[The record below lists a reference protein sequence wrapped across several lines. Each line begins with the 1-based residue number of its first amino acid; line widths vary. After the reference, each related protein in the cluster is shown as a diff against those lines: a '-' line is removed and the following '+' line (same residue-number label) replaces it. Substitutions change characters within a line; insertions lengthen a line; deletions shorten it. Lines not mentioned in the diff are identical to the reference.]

1 MIETSRRLFAERLA
15 EASQPLQVGQ
25 AFDAAEGTLLILG
38 VPGETS
44 DAPATRGDL

>member
-38 VPGETS
+38 VPG
-44 DAPATRGDL
+44 GDIRRARHSW